1 MPFFQAL
8 LIGINTYSNQKVKQA
23 VETQYVTF
31 QLVDGVLRATYKPS
45 VIDLNIAQEAVKLRK
60 QYCNNEEYPH
70 LIKDHSVAKMTKDAR
85 DYFSSP
91 EATEGIAA
99 AAVITNSLFKRTMVN
114 FFVNVTRPKIPVKM
128 FGTEDEAMYWLKDW
142 ARVDLI

>member
-1 MPFFQAL
+1 M
-8 LIGINTYSNQKVKQA
+8 KQA

-31 QLVDGVLRATYKPS
+31 QLIDGVLRATYKPS

-60 QYCNNEEYPH
+60 EFCNHKRYPH
-70 LIKDHSVAKMTKDAR
+70 LINDYSVAKMTKSAR
-85 DYFSSP
+85 DFLSSP
-91 EATEGIAA
+91 EATEGISA

-128 FGTEDEAMYWLKDW
+128 FVNEEEAMFWLKDW
-142 ARVDLI
+142 ARVDLM